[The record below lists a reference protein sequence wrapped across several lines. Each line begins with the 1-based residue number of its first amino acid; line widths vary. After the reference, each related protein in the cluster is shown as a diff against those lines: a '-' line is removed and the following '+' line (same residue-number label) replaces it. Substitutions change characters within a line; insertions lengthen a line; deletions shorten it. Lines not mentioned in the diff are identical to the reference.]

1 MKNSDEVKKVKKKR
15 INLHKV
21 YLLFVFLIFCGFIGT
36 YAYRIY
42 NDFFKKEPV
51 EEIQEEKKL
60 DEIKGYGYTLGERD
74 GELYKTSF
82 ESLNTILTAEE
93 INYEEYA
100 KTMTS
105 MFIIDFYTLSTKM
118 ASTDVGG
125 IEFLYP
131 KGVDNFLI
139 NAQENMYKSVISD
152 FDGTRA
158 QKLPTVKNVT
168 IDSIAATKITYE
180 KKKYDGYKIV
190 ANWEYEEDL
199 GYESK
204 GTFYVINIENKL
216 YMFSKT
222 GSY

>member
-1 MKNSDEVKKVKKKR
+1 MMNNGEVKKVKKKR

-51 EEIQEEKKL
+51 EEIKEEKKL

-74 GELYKTSF
+74 GELYKTNF

-105 MFIIDFYTLSTKM
+105 MFIIDFYTLST
-118 ASTDVGG
+118 
-125 IEFLYP
+125 
-131 KGVDNFLI
+131 NFYIL
-139 NAQENMYKSVISD
+139 KV
-152 FDGTRA
+152 
-158 QKLPTVKNVT
+158 
-168 IDSIAATKITYE
+168 
-180 KKKYDGYKIV
+180 
-190 ANWEYEEDL
+190 
-199 GYESK
+199 
-204 GTFYVINIENKL
+204 
-216 YMFSKT
+216 
-222 GSY
+222 